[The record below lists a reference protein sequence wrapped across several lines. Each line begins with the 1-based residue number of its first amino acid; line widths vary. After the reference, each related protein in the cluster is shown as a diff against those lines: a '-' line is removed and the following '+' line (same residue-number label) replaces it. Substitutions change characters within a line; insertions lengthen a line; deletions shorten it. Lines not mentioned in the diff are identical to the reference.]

1 VKWPRNSYHARHK
14 RMIEGMHATGAA
26 LDRKFWPAIA
36 LYGVLAILVWFTLG
50 EGKTLVFGRL
60 VEIRWIPEFVL
71 GMFVFRTVMAREA
84 DKIRRRG
91 QEDAE
96 EL

>member
-1 VKWPRNSYHARHK
+1 MGSKVPS
-14 RMIEGMHATGAA
+14 EQ
-26 LDRKFWPAIA
+26 KFWIA
-36 LYGVLAILVWFTLG
+36 VGLYGVLALLVWFTLG
-50 EGKTLVFGRL
+50 EGKTVVFGRL
-60 VEIRWIPEFVL
+60 VEMRWVPEFVL

-91 QEDAE
+91 QENAE

>member
-1 VKWPRNSYHARHK
+1 MGSRVPSR
-14 RMIEGMHATGAA
+14 
-26 LDRKFWPAIA
+26 RKFWIA
-36 LYGVLAILVWFTLG
+36 LGLYGVLAVLVWFTLG

-71 GMFVFRTVMAREA
+71 GMFVFRTYMAHEA
-84 DKIRRRG
+84 NKIRRG
-91 QEDAE
+91 NLESPQGAK

>member
-1 VKWPRNSYHARHK
+1 MGSRVGS
-14 RMIEGMHATGAA
+14 E
-26 LDRKFWPAIA
+26 RKFWTALG
-36 LYGVLAILVWFTLG
+36 LYGVLAVLVWFTLG

-71 GMFVFRTVMAREA
+71 GMFVFRTYVAHEA
-84 DKIRRRG
+84 DKIRRGNLEGSQDPR
-91 QEDAE
+91 

>member
-1 VKWPRNSYHARHK
+1 MMRGQQS
-14 RMIEGMHATGAA
+14 TGKG
-26 LDRKFWPAIA
+26 LDQKFWPAIA
-36 LYGVLAILVWFTLG
+36 LYGVLAVLVWFTLG